1 MWLRRRY
8 VVLAVALAV
17 ALFVVAAN
25 LLGVAPPPPWAPTK
39 IGRNRF
45 SVEPEDA
52 AAEMGCGWIRMPA
65 LQSYIEKD
73 QGYDF
78 SLTDAVVR
86 GAQSNGLDILFT
98 IFPTNAEKPSDV
110 EAYKKFVESL
120 VERYDG
126 DGVDDMLG
134 LAYPIKHWEV
144 MNEPDMT
151 PEAIPPE
158 MAEEIPPEIVA
169 FMFKGDARDY
179 FEILKATYEAVKE
192 ADPEAKVLIAAPS
205 SLNDRA
211 IELFDEVF
219 SLGGGQYFDIANL
232 HMIAFEKDYSPET
245 DFGVGQYKQLLAS
258 HGLGDKPIWI
268 TELQLGAT
276 SPEGEE
282 KQAEALVKGCVRA
295 FASGVER
302 IRYQPLKVPSP
313 EAPEPYKAAALIDE
327 SGRKKPGY
335 YAFKTLVD
343 LIGRFESVEKLE
355 GSCYKFVVEGRE
367 VYVVWGDGRLPQE
380 LAGEVCVVDV
390 YGSTSKVDAS
400 SIAISDKPLF
410 VYKD

>member
-1 MWLRRRY
+1 
-8 VVLAVALAV
+8 
-17 ALFVVAAN
+17 
-25 LLGVAPPPPWAPTK
+25 
-39 IGRNRF
+39 
-45 SVEPEDA
+45 
-52 AAEMGCGWIRMPA
+52 MPA
-65 LQSYIEKD
+65 PQSYIEKD
-73 QGYDF
+73 QRYDF

-86 GAQSNGLDILFT
+86 DAQSNGLDVLFT
-98 IFPTNAEKPSDV
+98 IFPTNAEKPSDM
-110 EAYKKFVESL
+110 EAYKKFVKSL

-126 DGVDDMLG
+126 DGVDDMPG

-151 PEAIPPE
+151 PETIPPE
-158 MAEEIPPEIVA
+158 MLEKLMA
-169 FMFKGDARDY
+169 FMFKGDAQDY
-179 FEILKATYEAVKE
+179 FEILKATYKAVKE

-211 IELFDEVF
+211 IEFFDEVF

-232 HMIAFEKDYSPET
+232 HMIAFEKDYTPET
-245 DFGVGQYKQLLAS
+245 DFGIERYKQLLAS

-295 FASGVER
+295 FALGVER
-302 IRYQPLKVPSP
+302 IRYQPLKVPDP
-313 EAPEPYKAAALIDE
+313 QAPEPYKAAALVDK

-335 YAFKTLVD
+335 YAFKALVD

-367 VYVVWGDGRLPQE
+367 VYVVWGDGKLPKE
-380 LAGEVCVVDV
+380 LAGEVCVADI
-390 YGSTSKVDAS
+390 YGNTSKVDAS
-400 SIAISDKPLF
+400 SITISDKPLF